1 MKKFNIGASIEV
13 SLSHEIE
20 AENEKAAIAIM
31 DKFIDEK
38 MGDIEFLVVDYL
50 IQEVGDE

>member
-1 MKKFNIGASIEV
+1 MKKFNIGAAIEV

-20 AENEKAAIAIM
+20 AENEEKAIVIM

-38 MGDIEFLVVDYL
+38 MGDLDFSVMEYFTS
-50 IQEVGDE
+50 EVSE